1 MFDVSDEW
9 LDRMR
14 GVGDLCVDELIA
26 EHVTPRGAESLDHL
40 LRELFCIQRLP
51 QDNPLVRSYMAAL
64 PPIDL
69 GDRDV
74 IARGQSL
81 FGLYGPEVLMVLGS
95 YSLPL
100 AYAAGHGVQ
109 VVYRSRRLKDDPIR
123 RLCDTAQ
130 MVVNVMQPGEL
141 EEGRIGWLATRKV
154 RLIHALVRQ
163 RVQLDTAN
171 PWHTEWGLPINQ
183 EDQAGTLLTFS
194 VATLHGLRRMGA
206 RVTSAEADAYI
217 TAWSAV
223 GRLLGVDPSLLPSNE
238 EEAMRLALR
247 IGARQVRPTPEGH
260 QLTAKLLSSVQTLF
274 PIPGYA
280 TSLTHFFLEDTVF
293 GKNVAAALE
302 LPTANWTKWLV
313 TIRAAQKR
321 AILGLLD
328 RVPGARQRR
337 SWVARQFAQ
346 RMILH
351 KRPDAA
357 TPFEVPSTFSER
369 WGLRAEQ

>member
-1 MFDVSDEW
+1 MFNASSEL

-14 GVGDLCVDELIA
+14 SVGDPGVDELIA
-26 EHVTPRGAESLDHL
+26 EQVATRGPESLDRL
-40 LRELFCIQRLP
+40 LRELFRTQRMP
-51 QDNPLVRSYMAAL
+51 EVDPLVRSYL
-64 PPIDL
+64 TELSRIDL
-69 GDRDV
+69 VDQDV
-74 IARGQSL
+74 ISRGQQL
-81 FGLYGPEVLMVLGS
+81 FGLYGPELLMILGS

-141 EEGRIGWLATRKV
+141 EEGGVGWLATRKV
-154 RLIHALVRQ
+154 RLIHALVRR

-171 PWHTEWGLPINQ
+171 PWRAEWGLPINQ

-194 VATLHGLRRMGA
+194 IATLHGLRRIGA

-223 GRLLGVDPSLLPSNE
+223 GRLLGVDPSLLPLSE
-238 EEAMRLALR
+238 EEATDLALR
-247 IGARQVRPTPEGH
+247 IGERQVRPTSEGR
-260 QLTAKLLSSVQTLF
+260 QLTAQLLNSVQTLF
-274 PIPGYA
+274 PAPGYA
-280 TSLTHFFLEDTVF
+280 ASLTHFFLQDTVF
-293 GKNVAAALE
+293 GKNVAAALD
-302 LPTANWTKWLV
+302 LPKANWTRWFV
-313 TIRAAQKR
+313 TVRAAQKR
-321 AILGLLD
+321 MILRWLD
-328 RVPGARQRR
+328 WVPGARRRR

-351 KRPDAA
+351 KCPDAD
-357 TPFEVPSTFSER
+357 TPFEVPPTFRGR
-369 WGLRAEQ
+369 WGLHSDR